1 MKYNTLL
8 GALLCAATAFAQAEN
23 NSLDEVAV
31 TASRS
36 EQHLNQTLQSTSVI
50 TQRDILE
57 SGASDVPSLL
67 RNLAGV
73 EVAQTG
79 GLGSQSSLYLRGS
92 NSTHT
97 LVLVDGVR
105 VSAATTGAT
114 AIDQLMLDQVERI
127 EVVRGNVSSLYGS
140 EAIGGVVQIFTKR
153 GKGVPMASVN
163 AGYGTHA
170 TRRAS
175 ATFGGVV
182 EGASFHVG
190 VSQLATDGVSAI
202 NATLAP
208 LANPDADGYNNTS
221 VSARG
226 GYAFNSAHQLEASVL
241 RSVGKVQIDQLK
253 YDSFGSPILDTANDE
268 SDTTLSKWSL
278 ASSNRLL
285 DNWESRVTLAQGA
298 DDLVSRSNGLKTS
311 AFKTVSQQLAWQNTL
326 NVSEQGVLILAA
338 ERLKQNVSSTTLF
351 SADTRTTNSLL
362 AGYTA
367 DYGVHQVQANLRQ
380 DKYSDFGVASTGLL
394 GYGVRIGDTLR
405 LTANVSSAFKAP
417 TFNDMYWPLEV
428 YSWGGTYSGNANLKP
443 ERARNL
449 ELGAHYKQGEVYL
462 DTTLFQNRIR
472 DLIAYTSDPITF
484 AGTMSNIDEAIIEG
498 MELVYGVKHDA
509 IEVENAITLQS
520 PRNVKTGA
528 ILSRRAQTMN
538 TLTIARRLESGRVGF
553 EWHASGER
561 KDGSNTLAAYDVIN
575 LTAQWKLTS
584 HLGLNAR
591 VDNLFG
597 QDYMLVHQYSTLG
610 RTVFVGLNYQQ

>member
-1 MKYNTLL
+1 MKHKYLL
-8 GALLCAATAFAQAEN
+8 GTLLCAVVAFAQAEN
-23 NSLDEVAV
+23 NSLDEVVV
-31 TASRS
+31 TATRS

-57 SGASDVPSLL
+57 SGVTDVPSLL
-67 RNLAGV
+67 RNLSGV

-79 GLGSQSSLYLRGS
+79 GMGSQSSLYLRGS

-105 VSAATTGAT
+105 ISSATTGAT

-153 GKGVPMASVN
+153 GKGSPKATVS

-175 ATFGGVV
+175 AALGGEV

-190 VSQLATDGVSAI
+190 ASKSVTDGVSAI
-202 NATLAP
+202 NAKLAP
-208 LANPDADGYNNTS
+208 SANPDADGYDNTS
-221 VSARG
+221 VSARA
-226 GYAFNSAHQLEASVL
+226 GYAFNNAHRLDVSVL
-241 RSVGKVQIDQLK
+241 HSLGKVQTDNAYGLVT
-253 YDSFGSPILDTANDE
+253 DRDE
-268 SDTTLSKWSL
+268 SDATLSKWSL

-285 DNWESRVTLAQGA
+285 DSWESRVTVAQGT

-311 AFKTVSQQLAWQNTL
+311 AYKTVSQQLAWQNTL
-326 NVSEQGVLILAA
+326 NVGDQGVLILAA
-338 ERLKQNVSSTTLF
+338 ERLKQNVSGTTAF
-351 SADTRTTNSLL
+351 SADTRSTNSLL

-367 DYGVHQVQANLRQ
+367 DYGVHQVQINVRQ
-380 DKYSDFGVASTGLL
+380 DKYSDFGSANSGLL
-394 GYGVRIGDTLR
+394 GYGLRISDTLR
-405 LTANVSSAFKAP
+405 LTANVSTAFKAP
-417 TFNDMYWPLEV
+417 TFNDMYYPL
-428 YSWGGTYSGNANLKP
+428 SWGYQGNPNLKP

-449 ELGAHYKQGEVYL
+449 ELGAHYRKDGVYV
-462 DTTLFQNRIR
+462 DGALFQNRIR
-472 DLIAYTSDPITF
+472 DLIV
-484 AGTMSNIDEAIIEG
+484 SNSTTTENLDEAIIEG
-498 MELVYGVKHDA
+498 MELVYGVKHDT

-528 ILSRRAQTMN
+528 ILSRRSQTLN
-538 TLTIARRLESGRVGF
+538 TLTVARRFESGRVGF
-553 EWHASGER
+553 EWRSSGER
-561 KDGSNTLAAYDVIN
+561 KDGVNTLVGYDVIN
-575 LTAQWKLTS
+575 LTSQWKLTPN
-584 HLGLNAR
+584 LGLSAR

-597 QDYMLVHQYSTLG
+597 QDYMFVHKYNTLG
-610 RTVFVGLNYQQ
+610 RTLFVGLNYQQ

>member
-1 MKYNTLL
+1 MKHKYLL
-8 GALLCAATAFAQAEN
+8 GTLLCAVTAFAQAEN
-23 NSLDEVAV
+23 SSLDEVVV

-36 EQHLNQTLQSTSVI
+36 EQAINQTLQNTSVI

-57 SGASDVPSLL
+57 SGATDVPSLL

-79 GLGSQSSLYLRGS
+79 GMGSQSSLYLRGT

-105 VSAATTGAT
+105 ISSATTGAT

-153 GKGVPMASVN
+153 SKGAPRATVS

-175 ATFGGVV
+175 AAFGGEM
-182 EGASFHVG
+182 EGGSFHVG
-190 VSQLATDGVSAI
+190 VSKLATDGVSAI
-202 NATLAP
+202 NTKLAP
-208 LANPDADGYNNTS
+208 FANSDVDGYDNTS

-226 GYAFNSAHQLEASVL
+226 GYAFNSNHRIEASAL
-241 RSVGKVQIDQLK
+241 HSVGKVQIDQLK
-253 YDSFGSPILDTANDE
+253 YDAFFSPILDTARDE
-268 SDTTLSKWSL
+268 SDATLSKWSL
-278 ASSNRLL
+278 ATSNRLL
-285 DNWESRVTLAQGA
+285 DNWESRVTLAQGT

-311 AFKTVSQQLAWQNTL
+311 AYKTVSQQLTWQNTL
-326 NVSEQGVLILAA
+326 NIGNQGVLLLAA
-338 ERLKQNVSSTTLF
+338 ERLQQNVSATTAF
-351 SADTRTTNSLL
+351 NADTRSTNSLL

-367 DYGVHQVQANLRQ
+367 DYGVHQVQINVRQ
-380 DKYSDFGVASTGLL
+380 DKYSDFGSTNTGLL

-405 LTANVSSAFKAP
+405 LTANVSTAFKAP
-417 TFNDMYWPLEV
+417 TFNDMYYPLD
-428 YSWGGTYSGNANLKP
+428 SWGYQGNPNLKP

-449 ELGAHYKQGEVYL
+449 ELGAHYKQGEAYL
-462 DTTLFQNRIR
+462 DTALFQNRIR
-472 DLIAYTSDPITF
+472 DLIAYTSDPVTF
-484 AGTMSNIDEAIIEG
+484 AGTMNNIDEAIIEG
-498 MELVYGVKHDA
+498 MELVYGVKHDT

-520 PRNVKTGA
+520 PRNMKTGA
-528 ILSRRAQTMN
+528 MLQRRAQTMN
-538 TLTIARRLESGRVGF
+538 TLTVARRFDGGRAGF
-553 EWHASGER
+553 EWRSSGER
-561 KDGSNTLAAYDVIN
+561 KDGFNTLAAYDVIN
-575 LTAQWKLTS
+575 LTAQWKLTPN
-584 HLGLNAR
+584 LGLNAR

-597 QDYMLVHQYSTLG
+597 QDYMLVHQYNTLG
-610 RTVFVGLNYQQ
+610 RTLYVGLNYQQ

>member
-1 MKYNTLL
+1 MKHKYLL
-8 GALLCAATAFAQAEN
+8 GALLYAVTAFAQAEN
-23 NSLDEVAV
+23 NLLDEVVV

-36 EQHLNQTLQSTSVI
+36 EQPLNQTLQSTSVI

-79 GLGSQSSLYLRGS
+79 GMGSQSSLYLRGS

-105 VSAATTGAT
+105 IGSATTGAT
-114 AIDQLMLDQVERI
+114 AIDQLILDQVERI
-127 EVVRGNVSSLYGS
+127 EVVRGNVSALYGS
-140 EAIGGVVQIFTKR
+140 EAIGGVVQIFTKH
-153 GKGVPMASVN
+153 GKGAPQASVS

-175 ATFGGVV
+175 AAFGGEV
-182 EGASFHVG
+182 EGAAFHVG
-190 VSQLATDGVSAI
+190 VSKLATDGVSAI
-202 NATLAP
+202 NTTLAP
-208 LANPDADGYNNTS
+208 SANPDADGYDNTS
-221 VSARG
+221 VSARA
-226 GYAFNSAHQLEASVL
+226 GYAFNNAHRLDASVL
-241 RSVGKVQIDQLK
+241 HSLGKVQTDNA
-253 YDSFGSPILDTANDE
+253 FGLATDRDE
-268 SDTTLSKWSL
+268 SDATLSKWSL

-285 DNWESRVTLAQGA
+285 DSWESRVTVAQGM

-311 AFKTVSQQLAWQNTL
+311 AYKTVSQQLAWQNTL
-326 NVSEQGVLILAA
+326 NVGDQGVLMLAA
-338 ERLKQNVSSTTLF
+338 ERLKQNVSGTTAF
-351 SADTRTTNSLL
+351 SADTRSTNSLL

-367 DYGVHQVQANLRQ
+367 DYGVHQVQINVRQ
-380 DKYSDFGVASTGLL
+380 DKYSDFGSANTGLL
-394 GYGVRIGDTLR
+394 GYGLRIGDTLR
-405 LTANVSSAFKAP
+405 LTANVSTAFKAP

-428 YSWGGTYSGNANLKP
+428 SPWGSYSGNANLKP

-449 ELGAHYKQGEVYL
+449 ELGAHYKRGKVYL
-462 DTTLFQNRIR
+462 DASLFQNRIR
-472 DLIAYTSDPITF
+472 DLIAYTSDPVTS

-498 MELVYGVKHDA
+498 MELVYGVKHDS

-538 TLTIARRLESGRVGF
+538 TLTVARRFDSGRVGF
-553 EWHASGER
+553 EWRSSGER
-561 KDGSNTLAAYDVIN
+561 KDGANTLVGYDVIN
-575 LTAQWKLTS
+575 LTAQWRLTS
-584 HLGLNAR
+584 NLGLNAR

-597 QDYMLVHQYSTLG
+597 QDYMLVHQYNTLG
-610 RTVFVGLNYQQ
+610 RTLFVGLNYQQ

>member
-1 MKYNTLL
+1 MKQKFYFA
-8 GALLCAATAFAQAEN
+8 ALLAVIPLAQAATD
-23 NSLDEVAV
+23 SLDEVVV
-31 TASRS
+31 TATRS
-36 EQHLNQTLQSTSVI
+36 EQRINQTLQSTSVI
-50 TQRDILE
+50 SQSDIAA
-57 SGASDVPSLL
+57 SGATDVPSLL

-79 GLGSQSSLYLRGS
+79 GIGSQSSLYLRGS
-92 NSTHT
+92 NSTHI

-105 VSAATTGAT
+105 ISSATTGAT
-114 AIDQLMLDQVERI
+114 AIDQFMLDQVDRI

-153 GKGVPMASVN
+153 GKGAPAAIVST
-163 AGYGTHA
+163 GFGTHA

-175 ATFGGVV
+175 AAFGGEV

-190 VSQLATDGVSAI
+190 VSKLATDGVSAI

-208 LANPDADGYNNTS
+208 SANPDVDGYDNTS

-226 GYAFNSAHQLEASVL
+226 GYVFNSAHRLDVSVL
-241 RSVGKVQIDQLK
+241 HSLGKVQTDNA
-253 YDSFGSPILDTANDE
+253 FGLPTDRDE

-285 DNWESRVTLAQGA
+285 DNWESRVTLAQGT

-311 AFKTVSQQLAWQNTL
+311 AYKTVSQQLAWQNTL
-326 NVSEQGVLILAA
+326 NIGDQGVLLLAA
-338 ERLKQNVSSTTLF
+338 ERLQQNVSATTAF
-351 SADTRTTNSLL
+351 SADTRSTNSLL

-367 DYGVHQVQANLRQ
+367 DYGVHQVQVNVRQ
-380 DKYSDFGVASTGLL
+380 DKYSDFGSANTGLL
-394 GYGVRIGDTLR
+394 GYGLRVGDTLR
-405 LTANVSSAFKAP
+405 LTANVSTAFKAP

-428 YSWGGTYSGNANLKP
+428 SPWGSYSGNANLKP
-443 ERARNL
+443 EHARNL
-449 ELGAHYKQGEVYL
+449 ELGAHYKQGGIYL

-472 DLIAYTSDPITF
+472 DLIVYTSDPITF
-484 AGTMSNIDEAIIEG
+484 AGTMDNLDEAIIEG
-498 MELVYGVKHDA
+498 VELVYGVKHDA

-538 TLTIARRLESGRVGF
+538 TLTVARRFEGGRAGF
-553 EWHASGER
+553 EWRSSGER
-561 KDGSNTLAAYDVIN
+561 KDGSNVLAAYDVIN
-575 LTAQWKLTS
+575 LTAQWKLTPN
-584 HLGLNAR
+584 LGLNAR
-591 VDNLFG
+591 ADNVFG
-597 QDYMLVHQYSTLG
+597 QDYSLVHQYNTLG
-610 RTVFVGLNYQQ
+610 RTLFVGLNYQQ